1 MVGMGV
7 PILETDPLDVLI
19 GPDGD
24 IVIDPLVGLTFVS
37 GIPGVQQLIRI
48 ACLMFLGEWFLNQAV
63 GIGWFDYILG
73 ENFDPRQANDAL
85 SAAILAVPGVDSI
98 VSLTITPNTTTRN
111 VVIAYTVAC
120 SFGDTASDSLDLSQV
135 QLAPASS

>member
-1 MVGMGV
+1 MGV
-7 PILETDPLDVLI
+7 PVLETDPLDIKL

-24 IVIDPLVGLTFVS
+24 IVIDPNVGLVFVS

-48 ACLMFLGEWFLNQAV
+48 ACLMFLGEWFLNLDA

-73 ENFDPRQANDAL
+73 ENYDPKQATDAL
-85 SAAILAVPGVDSI
+85 TAAILNVPGVEAI
-98 VSLTITPNTTTRN
+98 QALTITPNPTTRN
-111 VVIAYTVAC
+111 VVIDYVVTC

-135 QLAPASS
+135 ALAPAGS